1 MVDKM
6 AVVSGMPFPVDWKAA
21 LLIQNKTDAQRGQGL
36 KRLAGRSQKSG
47 VVNPRLFPESSH
59 SDTDWDREHDLMLS
73 D

>member
-36 KRLAGRSQKSG
+36 KGLAGRPQKSG
-47 VVNPRLFPESSH
+47 VHMPSPELFPESSH
-59 SDTDWDREHDLMLS
+59 SDTD
-73 D
+73 